1 MMGLADPWVFVAYL
15 LCILSALLCVGWGV
29 YFWNHEPREEEPE
42 DEVRQWAVEEDKVER
57 EL

>member
-1 MMGLADPWVFVAYL
+1 MLGLADPWVFVAYL

-29 YFWNHEPREEEPE
+29 YFWNREPTDQEPEEE
-42 DEVRQWAVEEDKVER
+42 VRHWAAEEDKVEQ

>member
-1 MMGLADPWVFVAYL
+1 MMGLADPWVFIAYL

-29 YFWNHEPREEEPE
+29 YFWNREPKDSESEADIR
-42 DEVRQWAVEEDKVER
+42 RWAAEEDKVEG

>member
-15 LCILSALLCVGWGV
+15 LCILSALLCVGWGA
-29 YFWNHEPREEEPE
+29 YFWNREPGGEEPE
-42 DEVRQWAVEEDKVER
+42 EEVRQWAVEEDKVER